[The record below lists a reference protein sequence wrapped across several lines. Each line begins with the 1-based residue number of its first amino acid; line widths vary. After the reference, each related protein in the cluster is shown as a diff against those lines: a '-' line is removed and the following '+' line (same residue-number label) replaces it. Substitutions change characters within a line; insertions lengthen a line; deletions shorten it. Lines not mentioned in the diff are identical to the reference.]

1 MPNSTTQLAMIFP
14 TACLAYNAP
23 SHGKTAVSGR
33 ACTIRAY
40 RYDRLS
46 PIRPSDDHSAGN
58 LHRLFLQFLHFFV
71 GERENVALFLRHIFN
86 LHLLAVLW
94 VAA

>member
-1 MPNSTTQLAMIFP
+1 MTVFRPFDIHRTTIVL
-14 TACLAYNAP
+14 L
-23 SHGKTAVSGR
+23 
-33 ACTIRAY
+33 
-40 RYDRLS
+40 
-46 PIRPSDDHSAGN
+46 N
-58 LHRLFLQFLHFFV
+58 LHRLFRQFLHFFV